1 MLNFTHFPTRWMMSC
16 LAGILAMTLAT
27 GCTEP
32 PEACF
37 SPSITLTDANAEVT
51 FDNCSERATGY
62 VWNFGDG
69 ATSTEANPTHIFT
82 TEGQYIVSLTAE
94 AKASL
99 NDDLFKT
106 LVVVGQRVYASASIT
121 ALPATNPSGGAWDV
135 GDNPDIAVRFAQGS
149 NVAYQSTALTNA
161 PASYPITVPPPGSP
175 VTFSPA
181 TWTITVVDIDGL
193 SEEVMA
199 TFSVNFASYVPGATK
214 TISLTATNA
223 SMSLTY
229 ALR

>member
-1 MLNFTHFPTRWMMSC
+1 
-16 LAGILAMTLAT
+16 MTLAT

-37 SPSITLTDANAEVT
+37 SANPTLADARGEVT
-51 FDNCSERATGY
+51 FANCSERGTGY
-62 VWNFGDG
+62 LWDFGDG
-69 ATSTEANPTHIFT
+69 STSTEGNPTHTFA
-82 TEGQYIVSLTAE
+82 TEGQYIVSLTAQ
-94 AKASL
+94 AKSSL

-106 LVVVGQRVYASASIT
+106 LVVVGQRVYAEALIT
-121 ALPATNPSGGAWDV
+121 GLPATNPSGGPWDV
-135 GDNPDIAVRFAQGS
+135 SDNPDIAVRFAQGS
-149 NVAYQSTALTNA
+149 NVAYQSAAINNA
-161 PASYPITVPPPGSP
+161 PVSFPITVPPPGSP
-175 VTFSPA
+175 VTFNPA
-181 TWTITVVDIDGL
+181 VWTITVVDIDGL

-199 TFSVNFASYVPGATK
+199 TFTVNFASYVPGATK